1 MELKEMLRELCE
13 ATGLSGW
20 ELGASEVAEKY
31 LRAYTQEVRRDI
43 MGSLIGHIPGKGRK
57 ILLDAHMDEIGMVV
71 TAVDEHGFIKVAK
84 SGGVDLRML
93 LGSEVTVWTES
104 GPLYGVFC
112 CRPPHLIAS
121 AADYTKAPELQELAV
136 DIGYSAQRAKE
147 LAVPGDKVTFRRN
160 FHELMEGKVT
170 CKSLDDRAGVASIL
184 YCLDLLKDKQYDCDI
199 TALFSVQEEVGTRGA
214 GPGAFGVMPQEAIA
228 VDVSFAM
235 TPDSP
240 RYKCGDLGKGP
251 MIGVSPVLSRRISGD
266 FQKLAK
272 ENKIPYQMEIM
283 GGETGTNAD
292 VISITGAGAETGL
305 LSIPLRY
312 MHSPVEVAVLED
324 IENTGRLIAQYILSI
339 GGAPRD

>member
-1 MELKEMLRELCE
+1 MDLRETLRELCE

-20 ELGASEVAEKY
+20 EQGASEVAEKY
-31 LRAYTQEVRRDI
+31 LRAYTQEVRRDV

-71 TAVDEHGFIKVAK
+71 TAVDENGFLKVAK

-93 LGSEVTVWTES
+93 LGSEVTVWAEG

-112 CRPPHLIAS
+112 CRPPHLITS
-121 AADYTKAPELQELAV
+121 SEDYAKAPELTELAI
-136 DIGYSAQRAKE
+136 DIGYSGQRARE
-147 LAVPGDKVTFRRN
+147 LVMPGDKITFRRN
-160 FHELMEGKVT
+160 FNELTDDKVT

-184 YCLDLLKDKQYDCDI
+184 YCLDLLKDEKHDCDI
-199 TALFSVQEEVGTRGA
+199 TVLFSVQEEVGTRGA
-214 GPGAFGVMPQEAIA
+214 GAGTFGIMPEEAIA
-228 VDVSFAM
+228 VDVSFAL

-240 RYKCGDLGKGP
+240 RHKCGDLGKGP
-251 MIGVSPVLSRRISGD
+251 MIGVSPILSRRMSND
-266 FQKLAK
+266 FQRLAK

-292 VISITGAGAETGL
+292 AISITGAGVETGL

-312 MHSPVEVAVLED
+312 MHSPVEVVTLED
-324 IENTGRLIAQYILSI
+324 VENTGGLIAQYILSI

>member
-1 MELKEMLRELCE
+1 MDLKETLRELCE

-20 ELGASEVAEKY
+20 EQGASEIAEKY
-31 LRAYTQEVRRDI
+31 LRAYTQDVRRNV

-93 LGSEVTVWTES
+93 LGSEVTVWAES

-136 DIGYSAQRAKE
+136 DIGFSGKHAKE
-147 LAVPGDKVTFRRN
+147 LVVPGDKITFRRN
-160 FHELMEGKVT
+160 FHELMNGKVT
-170 CKSLDDRAGVASIL
+170 CKSLDDRAGVAAIL
-184 YCLDLLKDKQYDCDI
+184 YCLDLLKDEAHDCDI
-199 TALFSVQEEVGTRGA
+199 TVLFSVQEEVGTRGA
-214 GPGAFGVMPQEAIA
+214 GPGAFGVMPEESIV

-240 RYKCGDLGKGP
+240 RNKCGDLGKGP
-251 MIGVSPVLSRRISGD
+251 MIGVSPVLSRRMTD
-266 FQKLAK
+266 AFHKLAVDN
-272 ENKIPYQMEIM
+272 EIPYQMEIM

-292 VISITGAGAETGL
+292 VISITGVGAETGL

-312 MHSPVEVAVLED
+312 MHSPVEVVTLED
-324 IENTGRLIAQYILSI
+324 IENTGGLMAQYILSI